1 MMYTSSSLPNVCGHQ
16 YGAADFKKG
25 RASRLMMESDLDIA
39 RRAKIRPIEE
49 VANKLG
55 LQGCD
60 LVLQGPSI
68 AKISWGRLKQAGGEN
83 QGFLVLVTSVNP
95 TPFGEGKTVTTI
107 GLNQGLNRRGHN
119 ATCVIRE
126 PSMGPVFGIKGG
138 AAGGGFSQVLPMEE
152 INLHFTGDLHA
163 VTMAHNLCSAML
175 DNHLHRSNA
184 LNLDLDR
191 ILWPRVIDM
200 NDRSLREVTVGL
212 GGKAN
217 GITRTER
224 FDITASSEVMAILVL
239 SKDYADLRARL
250 GRIAIGVS
258 THGDLVTAEDLGCAG
273 AMALLL
279 RNALLPNLVQTLEGD
294 PAFIH
299 GGPFANIAHGNSS
312 IIGDSIAFSCA
323 DYVVTEAGFGAE
335 MGAEKA
341 LQIKAQAAGKVPDC
355 LILNVTVRAMK
366 LHGGGFSTGGGKRPP
381 KEELEGENV
390 EATRS
395 GATTN
400 LRRHV
405 LNLSSTN
412 VPVIVSIN
420 RFSSDTDAELEAIRE
435 EAIAAGARDVVI
447 FEGHAKGGE
456 GAVNLADAVVEACA
470 SHDAAGR
477 PYDPIVEPGMPA
489 DQTILRIATKVY
501 GAHTVDFSPEAIKT
515 LESLREWGLENLP
528 VCMAKTQ
535 YSFSHKP
542 TELGAPIGFTLPIRE
557 LRLNS
562 GAGFIVAVCG
572 SMMTMPGLPVR
583 PAAIDMD
590 MDDDGRLTGVFS

>member
-1 MMYTSSSLPNVCGHQ
+1 
-16 YGAADFKKG
+16 
-25 RASRLMMESDLDIA
+25 MMESDLDIA
-39 RRAKIRPIEE
+39 RKAKIRPIEE

-55 LQGCD
+55 LQRCD

-68 AKISWGRLKQAGGEN
+68 AKISWDRIKQAGEEN
-83 QGFLVLVTSVNP
+83 QGFLILVTSVNP

-217 GITRTER
+217 GIVRTER

-239 SKDYADLRARL
+239 SKDYADLRDRL

-258 THGDLVTAEDLGCAG
+258 TDGDLVTADDLGCAG

-395 GATTN
+395 GAATN

-420 RFSSDTDAELEAIRE
+420 RFSSDTDDEIEAIRE

-470 SHDAAGR
+470 AHDAIGR

-489 DQTILRIATKVY
+489 DRTILRIATKVY
-501 GAHTVDFSPEAIKT
+501 GAHTVDFSPEANKT

>member
-1 MMYTSSSLPNVCGHQ
+1 M
-16 YGAADFKKG
+16 D
-25 RASRLMMESDLDIA
+25 SDLDIA
-39 RRAKIRPIEE
+39 RNATTRPIQE
-49 VANKLG
+49 VADKLG
-55 LQGCD
+55 LERSD
-60 LVLQGPSI
+60 LILQGSSI
-68 AKISWGRLKQAGGEN
+68 AKISWDRLKQAGEGK
-83 QGFLVLVTSVNP
+83 QGFLILVTSVNP

-175 DNHLHRSNA
+175 DNHLHRGND

-217 GITRTER
+217 GIVRTER
-224 FDITASSEVMAILVL
+224 FDITAASEVMAILVL

-258 THGDLVTAEDLGCAG
+258 TDGNLVTAEDLGCAG

-312 IIGDSIAFSCA
+312 IIGDSLALSCA
-323 DYVVTEAGFGAE
+323 DYVVTEAGFGAD

-341 LQIKAQAAGKVPDC
+341 LQIKAQASGKVPDC
-355 LILNVTVRAMK
+355 IVLNVTVRAMK
-366 LHGGGFSTGGGKRPP
+366 LHGDGFSTGGGKRPP
-381 KEELEGENV
+381 KEELEAENV

-395 GATTN
+395 GAATN

-405 LNLSSTN
+405 RNLSSTN
-412 VPVIVSIN
+412 LPVVVSIN
-420 RFSSDTDAELEAIRE
+420 RFASDTDAEVAAIRE
-435 EAIAAGARDVVI
+435 EAIAAGARDVVV
-447 FEGHAKGGE
+447 FEGHAKGGQ
-456 GAVNLADAVVEACA
+456 GAVALADAVVEACA
-470 SHDAAGR
+470 AHDSAGR
-477 PYDPIVEPGMPA
+477 PYNPLVEPGMSA
-489 DQTILRIATKVY
+489 DQTILSVATNVY
-501 GAHTVDFSPEAIKT
+501 GADTVEFSPEAQNT
-515 LESLREWGLENLP
+515 LELLQEWGLENLP

-535 YSFSHKP
+535 YSFSHEG
-542 TELGAPIGFTLPIRE
+542 TALGAPSGFTLPIRE

-572 SMMTMPGLPVR
+572 SMMTMPGLPIR
-583 PAAIDMD
+583 PAAMDMD
-590 MDDDGRLTGVFS
+590 MDEDGRLTGVFS

>member
-1 MMYTSSSLPNVCGHQ
+1 M
-16 YGAADFKKG
+16 D
-25 RASRLMMESDLDIA
+25 SDLDIA
-39 RRAKIRPIEE
+39 RNATTRPIQQ
-49 VANKLG
+49 VADKLG
-55 LQGCD
+55 LERSD
-60 LVLQGPSI
+60 LILQGSSI
-68 AKISWGRLKQAGGEN
+68 AKISWDRLKQAGEGK
-83 QGFLVLVTSVNP
+83 QGFLILVTSVNP

-175 DNHLHRSNA
+175 DNHLHRGND

-217 GITRTER
+217 GIVRTER
-224 FDITASSEVMAILVL
+224 FDITAASEVMAILVL

-258 THGDLVTAEDLGCAG
+258 LDGNLVTAEDLGCAG

-312 IIGDSIAFSCA
+312 IIGDSLALSCA
-323 DYVVTEAGFGAE
+323 DYVVTEAGFGAD

-341 LQIKAQAAGKVPDC
+341 LQIKAQASGKVPDC
-355 LILNVTVRAMK
+355 IVLNVTVRAMK
-366 LHGGGFSTGGGKRPP
+366 LHGDGFSTGGGKRPP
-381 KEELEGENV
+381 KEELEAENV

-395 GATTN
+395 GAATN

-405 LNLSSTN
+405 RNLSSTN
-412 VPVIVSIN
+412 LPVVVSIN
-420 RFSSDTDAELEAIRE
+420 RFASDTDAEVTAIRE
-435 EAIAAGARDVVI
+435 EAIAAGARDVVV
-447 FEGHAKGGE
+447 FEGHAKGGQ
-456 GAVNLADAVVEACA
+456 GAVALADAVVEACA
-470 SHDAAGR
+470 AHDSAGR
-477 PYDPIVEPGMPA
+477 PYDPLVEPGMSA
-489 DQTILRIATKVY
+489 DQTIQSVATNVY
-501 GAHTVDFSPEAIKT
+501 GADTVEFSPEAQNT
-515 LESLREWGLENLP
+515 LELLQEWGLENLP

-535 YSFSHKP
+535 YSFSHEG
-542 TELGAPIGFTLPIRE
+542 TALGAPSGFTLPIRE

-572 SMMTMPGLPVR
+572 SMMTMPGLPIR
-583 PAAIDMD
+583 PAAMDMD
-590 MDDDGRLTGVFS
+590 MDADGRLTGVFS

>member
-1 MMYTSSSLPNVCGHQ
+1 M
-16 YGAADFKKG
+16 D
-25 RASRLMMESDLDIA
+25 SDLDIA
-39 RRAKIRPIEE
+39 RKATTRPIQE
-49 VANKLG
+49 VADKLG
-55 LQGCD
+55 LERSD
-60 LVLQGPSI
+60 LILQGSSI
-68 AKISWGRLKQAGGEN
+68 AKITWDRLKQAGDGK
-83 QGFLVLVTSVNP
+83 QGFLILVTSVNP

-175 DNHLHRSNA
+175 DNHLHRGN
-184 LNLDLDR
+184 NLDLDLNR

-217 GITRTER
+217 GIVRTER
-224 FDITASSEVMAILVL
+224 FDITAASEVMAILVL

-258 THGDLVTAEDLGCAG
+258 TNGDLVTAEDLGCAG

-312 IIGDSIAFSCA
+312 IIGDSLALSCA
-323 DYVVTEAGFGAE
+323 DYVVTEAGFGAD

-341 LQIKAQAAGKVPDC
+341 LQIKAQASGKVPDC
-355 LILNVTVRAMK
+355 LVLNVTVRAMK
-366 LHGGGFSTGGGKRPP
+366 LHGDGFSTGGGKRPP
-381 KEELEGENV
+381 KEELEAENV
-390 EATRS
+390 EATRA
-395 GATTN
+395 GAATN

-405 LNLSSTN
+405 RNLSSTN
-412 VPVIVSIN
+412 VPVVVSIN
-420 RFSSDTDAELEAIRE
+420 RFASDTDAEIEAIRE
-435 EAIAAGARDVVI
+435 EAVAAGARDVVV
-447 FEGHAKGGE
+447 FEGHAKGGQ

-477 PYDPIVEPGMPA
+477 PYDPIVEPGLPA
-489 DQTILRIATKVY
+489 DQTILRVATNVY
-501 GAHTVDFSPEAIKT
+501 GAQTVDFSPEAQKT
-515 LESLREWGLENLP
+515 LELLREWGLENLP

-535 YSFSHKP
+535 YSFSHEG
-542 TELGAPIGFTLPIRE
+542 TVLGAPTGFTLPIRE

-572 SMMTMPGLPVR
+572 SMMTMPGLPIR
-583 PAAIDMD
+583 PAAMDMD
-590 MDDDGRLTGVFS
+590 MDEDGRLTGVFS

>member
-1 MMYTSSSLPNVCGHQ
+1 
-16 YGAADFKKG
+16 
-25 RASRLMMESDLDIA
+25 MMESDLSIA
-39 RRAKIRPIEE
+39 RKAKIRPIEE

-55 LQGCD
+55 LQSCD

-68 AKISWGRLKQAGGEN
+68 AKISWDRLKQAGGEN

-175 DNHLHRSNA
+175 DNHLHRSNS
-184 LNLDLDR
+184 LDLDLDR

-212 GGKAN
+212 GGKVN
-217 GITRTER
+217 GIVRNER

-258 THGDLVTAEDLGCAG
+258 TDGDLVTAEDLGCAG

-341 LQIKAQAAGKVPDC
+341 LQIKAKAAGKVPDC

-381 KEELEGENV
+381 KEEIEGENV
-390 EATRS
+390 EATRG
-395 GATTN
+395 GAATN

-420 RFSSDTDAELEAIRE
+420 RFSSDTDAEVEAIRE

-470 SHDAAGR
+470 AHDAAGR

-489 DQTILRIATKVY
+489 EQTILRIATKVY
-501 GAHTVDFSPEAIKT
+501 GARTVDFSPEANKT

-535 YSFSHKP
+535 YSFSHEP
-542 TELGAPIGFTLPIRE
+542 TELGAPMGFTLPIRE

-590 MDDDGRLTGVFS
+590 MDDDGGLTGVFS

>member
-1 MMYTSSSLPNVCGHQ
+1 
-16 YGAADFKKG
+16 
-25 RASRLMMESDLDIA
+25 MMESDLSIA
-39 RRAKIRPIEE
+39 RKAKIRPIEE

-55 LQGCD
+55 LQDCD

-68 AKISWGRLKQAGGEN
+68 AKISWDRLKQAGGEN
-83 QGFLVLVTSVNP
+83 QGFLILVTSVNP

-175 DNHLHRSNA
+175 DNHLHRSNS
-184 LNLDLDR
+184 LDLDLDR

-217 GITRTER
+217 GIVRNER

-258 THGDLVTAEDLGCAG
+258 TGGDLVTAEDLGCAG

-341 LQIKAQAAGKVPDC
+341 LQIKAKAAGKVPDC

-381 KEELEGENV
+381 KEEIEGENV
-390 EATRS
+390 EATRG
-395 GATTN
+395 GAATN

-420 RFSSDTDAELEAIRE
+420 RFSSDTDAEVEAIRE

-470 SHDAAGR
+470 AHDAAGR

-489 DQTILRIATKVY
+489 EQTILRIATKVY
-501 GAHTVDFSPEAIKT
+501 GARTVDFSPEANKT

-535 YSFSHKP
+535 YSFSHEP

-572 SMMTMPGLPVR
+572 SMMTMPGLPIR

-590 MDDDGRLTGVFS
+590 MDDDGGLTGVFS

>member
-1 MMYTSSSLPNVCGHQ
+1 M
-16 YGAADFKKG
+16 D
-25 RASRLMMESDLDIA
+25 SDLDIA
-39 RRAKIRPIEE
+39 RNATTRPIQE
-49 VANKLG
+49 VADKLG
-55 LQGCD
+55 LERSD
-60 LVLQGPSI
+60 LILQGSSI
-68 AKISWGRLKQAGGEN
+68 AKISWDRLKQAGEGK
-83 QGFLVLVTSVNP
+83 QGFLILVTSVNP

-175 DNHLHRSNA
+175 DNHLHRGND

-217 GITRTER
+217 GIVRTER
-224 FDITASSEVMAILVL
+224 FDITAASEVMAILVL

-258 THGDLVTAEDLGCAG
+258 TDGGLVTAEDLGCAG

-312 IIGDSIAFSCA
+312 IIGDSLALSCA
-323 DYVVTEAGFGAE
+323 DYVVTEAGFGAD

-341 LQIKAQAAGKVPDC
+341 LQIKAQASGKVPDC
-355 LILNVTVRAMK
+355 IVLNVTVRAMK
-366 LHGGGFSTGGGKRPP
+366 LHGDGFSTGGGKRPP
-381 KEELEGENV
+381 KEELEAENV

-395 GATTN
+395 GAATN

-405 LNLSSTN
+405 RNLSSTN
-412 VPVIVSIN
+412 LPVVVSIN
-420 RFSSDTDAELEAIRE
+420 RFASDTDDEVAAIRE
-435 EAIAAGARDVVI
+435 EAIAAGARDVVV
-447 FEGHAKGGE
+447 FEGHAKGGQ
-456 GAVNLADAVVEACA
+456 GAVALADAVVEACA
-470 SHDAAGR
+470 AHDSAGR
-477 PYDPIVEPGMPA
+477 PYNPLVEPGMSA
-489 DQTILRIATKVY
+489 DQTILSVATNVY
-501 GAHTVDFSPEAIKT
+501 GADTVEFSPEAQNT
-515 LESLREWGLENLP
+515 LELLQEWGLENLP

-535 YSFSHKP
+535 YSFSHEG
-542 TELGAPIGFTLPIRE
+542 TALGAPSGFTLPIRE

-572 SMMTMPGLPVR
+572 SMMTMPGLPIR
-583 PAAIDMD
+583 PAAMDMD
-590 MDDDGRLTGVFS
+590 MDEDGRLTGVFS